1 MGPRPKR
8 PPAPPPEEKA
18 PQAEEKRAAPE
29 QKKAPPPR
37 QMAQGKVLGTLM
49 LNPGASIPVMF
60 AGNALPK
67 QVGAYNLPVT
77 AESGTNI
84 DQKLLTYITAGTL
97 PDIIQTNDNFAKPY
111 KENGVTQNMIP
122 LFPFASILYSRISSK

>member
-1 MGPRPKR
+1 LVGGGLLAVAGIIVLLVVMLGDDAPSGPRKSRKGLPAPAPQEQVQKEPEPVPAPEEKRASPVPEQAPRPKR
-8 PPAPPPEEKA
+8 PPPEEKA

-67 QVGAYNLPVT
+67 QVGAYNL
-77 AESGTNI
+77 
-84 DQKLLTYITAGTL
+84 
-97 PDIIQTNDNFAKPY
+97 
-111 KENGVTQNMIP
+111 
-122 LFPFASILYSRISSK
+122 